1 MRTDEEIEQIQKEL
15 IDEVTYRF
23 EEDLSEIVEPFK
35 SDYIK
40 NKDKII
46 KLTALV
52 YRENIQTMPANFV
65 MSIIQDI
72 LK

>member
-1 MRTDEEIEQIQKEL
+1 MRTDEEIEQKEL

-52 YRENIQTMPANFV
+52 YRENIQTMPPNFV
-65 MSIIQDI
+65 MSIIHDI
-72 LK
+72 LN